1 MTPKV
6 GTVCRRKMSQN
17 RSEYWKKK
25 CCKALI
31 PACFDD
37 PFDESLSEVLRQKGP
52 EHHSFLL
59 RMSVRKGHA
68 AFVCAAAWLSQL
80 LLLPFPPLSQYHS
93 ESI

>member
-6 GTVCRRKMSQN
+6 GTLCRRKMSQS
-17 RSEYWKKK
+17 RSKYYKKK

-37 PFDESLSEVLRQKGP
+37 PFDEPLSEASRQRGP

-68 AFVCAAAWLSQL
+68 VFVCAAA
-80 LLLPFPPLSQYHS
+80 
-93 ESI
+93 